1 MPTIPAVRTDI
12 PIIMSG
18 RRDAARSERTPTS
31 GAVAWKRQVAK
42 RSKPLFN
49 AASCGA
55 YQPISV
61 GMAIEDMVVTKES
74 SIRYMSAVDIL
85 QRVGGGGGMAVLT
98 LMRRV
103 NDIVVGVKI
112 VCQVCIPG
120 LHHRHHINPEEI
132 I

>member
-18 RRDAARSERTPTS
+18 RRDAARSERMPTS

-103 NDIVVGVKI
+103 VDMLRPWQVQQVLCIVP
-112 VCQVCIPG
+112 CLP
-120 LHHRHHINPEEI
+120 H
-132 I
+132 